1 MIIRQAFSLL
11 WQNPFF
17 SIVSIIGTAV
27 SIAFVMVV
35 YMVYDIQTAN
45 IRPESHRDRMVYSS
59 YGYSYRKA
67 DHSNANTGMSYQAA
81 CRIFADLPGAE
92 LVTYMSYTTM
102 EYCGVSPEKG
112 QRCQNRRVDL
122 NFWRLYD
129 IRFVAGRPFDQQE
142 FDACADVVVIAE
154 RLAREAFGSAEEALG
169 KNYFVDFYPKRVV
182 GVTED
187 VSSLF
192 TFAYGEVWLPYY
204 TQDPAWGS
212 EGLRGGFEAMVL
224 CEPGVSPAEMKL
236 QIENSLDRLNAS
248 LTEYEL
254 TLPDLSTY
262 TERQFF
268 RDDFLNPMVTC
279 IMLGLILLI
288 VPAINVSGLIS
299 SQMSRRLSELAVRK
313 AYGASRSTLVWQL
326 LLENLL
332 LAFIGALLGF
342 VLSCMLLWLG
352 KDWML
357 AGGYTEGN
365 FEVSIWLFLRP
376 AVFLTVLGVCLLFN
390 LLSVFIPAWNA
401 THRPIAE
408 VLSGE

>member
-11 WQNPFF
+11 RQNPFF
-17 SIVSIIGTAV
+17 STVSIIGTAV

-142 FDACADVVVIAE
+142 FDACADVVVIAA

-169 KNYFVDFYPKRVV
+169 
-182 GVTED
+182 
-187 VSSLF
+187 
-192 TFAYGEVWLPYY
+192 
-204 TQDPAWGS
+204 
-212 EGLRGGFEAMVL
+212 
-224 CEPGVSPAEMKL
+224 
-236 QIENSLDRLNAS
+236 
-248 LTEYEL
+248 
-254 TLPDLSTY
+254 
-262 TERQFF
+262 
-268 RDDFLNPMVTC
+268 
-279 IMLGLILLI
+279 
-288 VPAINVSGLIS
+288 
-299 SQMSRRLSELAVRK
+299 
-313 AYGASRSTLVWQL
+313 
-326 LLENLL
+326 
-332 LAFIGALLGF
+332 
-342 VLSCMLLWLG
+342 
-352 KDWML
+352 
-357 AGGYTEGN
+357 
-365 FEVSIWLFLRP
+365 
-376 AVFLTVLGVCLLFN
+376 
-390 LLSVFIPAWNA
+390 
-401 THRPIAE
+401 
-408 VLSGE
+408 

>member
-11 WQNPFF
+11 RQNPFF
-17 SIVSIIGTAV
+17 STVSIIGTAV

-192 TFAYGEVWLPYY
+192 AFAYGEVWLPYY

-342 VLSCMLLWLG
+342 LLSCLLLWLG

-365 FEVSIWLFLRP
+365 FEVSTWLFLRP
-376 AVFLTVLGVCLLFN
+376 AVFLTALGVCLLFN